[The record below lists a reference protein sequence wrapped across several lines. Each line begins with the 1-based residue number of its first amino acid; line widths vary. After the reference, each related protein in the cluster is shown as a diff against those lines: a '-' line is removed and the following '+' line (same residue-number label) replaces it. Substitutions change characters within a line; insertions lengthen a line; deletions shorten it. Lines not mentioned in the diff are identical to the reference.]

1 MAREV
6 CDHLWPT
13 DSETECQECLKEFKQ
28 TRRYLVWSVISPTG
42 EIKVDS
48 HSQSEDD
55 AWRIAL
61 GWPDAEEIERAKK
74 EGWIAKTVLVIA

>member
-13 DSETECQECLKEFKQ
+13 DSEPPCPECTKEYAR
-28 TRRYLVWSVISPTG
+28 TRRYLVWGVVSPSG
-42 EIKVDS
+42 EINVDS
-48 HSQSEDD
+48 HFKSESD

-61 GWPDAEEIERAKK
+61 GWPDEEDIERAKK
-74 EGWIAKTVLVIA
+74 EGWIAKKVLVIV